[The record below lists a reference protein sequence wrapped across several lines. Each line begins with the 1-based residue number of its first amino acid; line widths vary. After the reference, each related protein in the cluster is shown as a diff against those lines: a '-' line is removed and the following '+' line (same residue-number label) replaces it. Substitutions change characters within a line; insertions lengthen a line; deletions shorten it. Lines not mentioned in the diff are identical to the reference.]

1 MNLRRLYN
9 NPEAKK
15 ITVKFIVIFLVG
27 VMSIFGAT
35 YYVVNNINKTLID
48 QNTSVLGCI
57 IENKD
62 IPEIIKG
69 FYEIKDGNELVQ
81 AKEILKSYGYDDE
94 LSILINEVTNKF
106 YTEILVIFIP
116 IIILFTIMLYLIF
129 IKELKDIYVQ
139 VDNIVKNISDTSSG
153 KFKKIE
159 PKYEEGDVAILTTSL
174 NYMGERVNNSIQ
186 KLKEDKDNLKDF
198 LSDISHQLK
207 TPLASLV
214 MFTDLIKE
222 NEDMPKEDRAKF
234 LEKCDEQEV
243 RMEWLIMNL
252 LKVSHQLKTP
262 LASLVMFTDLIKENE
277 DMPKEDRA
285 KFLEKCDEQEVRME
299 WLIMNLLK
307 VGRLEAGAIN
317 FKRERQTL
325 RETIELAVSS
335 LVGEAE
341 RKNQKLILTGDLDCQ
356 VIHDREWLGEAISN
370 IAKNAIEH
378 TQDGG
383 EIEIRVSDGK
393 IIKNIYIKDNGPGI
407 PKDIRKKVFKRF
419 YKGES
424 STDPKSIEYLY

>member
-1 MNLRRLYN
+1 MNLKRLYN

-15 ITVKFIVIFLVG
+15 VTIKFFIIFLFG
-27 VMSIFGAT
+27 VISIFGAT
-35 YYVVNNINKTLID
+35 YYVVNNINRTLMD
-48 QNTSVLGCI
+48 QNTSVLSSI

-62 IPEIIKG
+62 IPEVIKG
-69 FYEIKDGNELVQ
+69 FYEIKDGNELVE
-81 AKEILKSYGYDDE
+81 AKEILESYGYDDE
-94 LSILINEVTNKF
+94 LSIMVNEVTNKF
-106 YTEILVIFIP
+106 YKEILVIFIP
-116 IIILFTIMLYLIF
+116 IMILFTIMLYLIF
-129 IKELKDIYVQ
+129 IKELKNIYVQ
-139 VDNIVKNISDTSSG
+139 VDNIVKNISDTSNG

-186 KLKEDKDNLKDF
+186 KLKEDKENLKDF

-214 MFTDLIKE
+214 MFTDL
-222 NEDMPKEDRAKF
+222 M
-234 LEKCDEQEV
+234 
-243 RMEWLIMNL
+243 
-252 LKVSHQLKTP
+252 
-262 LASLVMFTDLIKENE
+262 KENE

-307 VGRLEAGAIN
+307 VGRLEAGAVN
-317 FKRERQTL
+317 FKRERQPL
-325 RETIELAVSS
+325 RETIDLAVSS
-335 LVGEAE
+335 LVGETE
-341 RKNQKLILTGDLDCQ
+341 RKNQKLIVTGDLDCE
-356 VIHDREWLGEAISN
+356 VVHDREWLGEAISN
-370 IAKNAIEH
+370 ITKNAIEH

-383 EIEIRVSDGK
+383 EIEIRVSEGK

-424 STDPKSIEYLY
+424 STDPKSIGIGLSLSKSIVEELGGEIRLISEEGEGTTFIISFIEMN

>member
-1 MNLRRLYN
+1 MNLKRLYN

-15 ITVKFIVIFLVG
+15 ITSKFLIIFLVG
-27 VMSIFGAT
+27 VISIFGAT
-35 YYVVNNINKTLID
+35 YYVVENINKTLLD
-48 QNTSVLGCI
+48 QNISVI
-57 IENKD
+57 SSVIENK
-62 IPEIIKG
+62 EISEVIKG
-69 FYEIKDGNELVQ
+69 FYEIKDGNELVE
-81 AKEILKSYGYDDE
+81 AKKILESYGYDDE
-94 LSILINEVTNKF
+94 LSIMVNEVTNKF

-139 VDNIVKNISDTSSG
+139 VDNIVKNISDTPNG

-186 KLKEDKDNLKDF
+186 KLNEDKDNLKDF

-214 MFTDLIKE
+214 MFTDLMKE

-234 LEKCDEQEV
+234 LD
-243 RMEWLIMNL
+243 
-252 LKVSHQLKTP
+252 
-262 LASLVMFTDLIKENE
+262 
-277 DMPKEDRA
+277 
-285 KFLEKCDEQEVRME
+285 KCDEQEVRME

-317 FKRERQTL
+317 FKRERQPL

-335 LVGEAE
+335 LVGEVE
-341 RKNQKLILTGDLDCQ
+341 RKNQKLIVTGDLDCE

-383 EIEIRVSDGK
+383 EIEIRVSEGK

-424 STDPKSIEYLY
+424 STDPKSIGIGLSLSKSIVEELGGEIRLISEEGEGTTFIISFIEMD

>member
-1 MNLRRLYN
+1 MSLRRLYN

-27 VMSIFGAT
+27 VISIFGAT

-48 QNTSVLGCI
+48 QNTSVLSSI

-69 FYEIKDGNELVQ
+69 FYEIKDGNELVE

-139 VDNIVKNISDTSSG
+139 VDNIVKNISDTSNG

-159 PKYEEGDVAILTTSL
+159 LKYEEGDLAILTTSL
-174 NYMGERVNNSIQ
+174 NYMRERVNNSIQ

-214 MFTDLIKE
+214 MFTDL
-222 NEDMPKEDRAKF
+222 M
-234 LEKCDEQEV
+234 
-243 RMEWLIMNL
+243 
-252 LKVSHQLKTP
+252 
-262 LASLVMFTDLIKENE
+262 KENE

-317 FKRERQTL
+317 FKRERQPL

-341 RKNQKLILTGDLDCQ
+341 RKNQKLIVTGDLDCQ

-370 IAKNAIEH
+370 ITKNAIEH

-383 EIEIRVSDGK
+383 EIEIRVSEGK

-424 STDPKSIEYLY
+424 STDPKSIGIGLSLSKSIVEELGGEIRLISEEGEGTVFIISFIEMD

>member
-1 MNLRRLYN
+1 MNLKRLYN

-15 ITVKFIVIFLVG
+15 ITSKFLIIFLVG
-27 VMSIFGAT
+27 VISIFGAT
-35 YYVVNNINKTLID
+35 YYVVENINKTLLD
-48 QNTSVLGCI
+48 QNISVI
-57 IENKD
+57 SSVIENK
-62 IPEIIKG
+62 EISEVIKG
-69 FYEIKDGNELVQ
+69 FYEIKDGNELVE
-81 AKEILKSYGYDDE
+81 AKEILESYGYDDD
-94 LSILINEVTNKF
+94 LSIMVNEVTNKF

-139 VDNIVKNISDTSSG
+139 VDNIVKNISDTSNG

-186 KLKEDKDNLKDF
+186 KLNEDKDNLKDF

-214 MFTDLIKE
+214 MFTDLMKE

-234 LEKCDEQEV
+234 LD
-243 RMEWLIMNL
+243 
-252 LKVSHQLKTP
+252 
-262 LASLVMFTDLIKENE
+262 
-277 DMPKEDRA
+277 
-285 KFLEKCDEQEVRME
+285 KCDEQEVRME

-317 FKRERQTL
+317 FKRERQPL

-341 RKNQKLILTGDLDCQ
+341 RKNQKLIVTGDLDCQ

-370 IAKNAIEH
+370 ITKNAIEH

-383 EIEIRVSDGK
+383 EIEIRVSEGK

-424 STDPKSIEYLY
+424 STDPKSIGIGLSLSKSIVEELGGEIRLISEEGEGTTFIISFIEMD

>member
-1 MNLRRLYN
+1 
-9 NPEAKK
+9 
-15 ITVKFIVIFLVG
+15 
-27 VMSIFGAT
+27 
-35 YYVVNNINKTLID
+35 D
-48 QNTSVLGCI
+48 
-57 IENKD
+57 
-62 IPEIIKG
+62 
-69 FYEIKDGNELVQ
+69 
-81 AKEILKSYGYDDE
+81 
-94 LSILINEVTNKF
+94 LSIMVNEVTNKF

-139 VDNIVKNISDTSSG
+139 VDNIVKNISDTSNG

-186 KLKEDKDNLKDF
+186 KLNEDKDNLKDF

-214 MFTDLIKE
+214 MFTDLMKE

-234 LEKCDEQEV
+234 LD
-243 RMEWLIMNL
+243 
-252 LKVSHQLKTP
+252 
-262 LASLVMFTDLIKENE
+262 
-277 DMPKEDRA
+277 
-285 KFLEKCDEQEVRME
+285 KCDEQEVRME

-307 VGRLEAGAIN
+307 VGRLEAGAVN
-317 FKRERQTL
+317 FKRERQPL

-335 LVGEAE
+335 LIGEAE
-341 RKNQKLILTGDLDCQ
+341 RKNQKLIVTGDLDCE
-356 VIHDREWLGEAISN
+356 VVHDREWLGEAISN
-370 IAKNAIEH
+370 ITKNAIEH
-378 TQDGG
+378 TQDSG
-383 EIEIRVSDGK
+383 EIEIRVSEGK

-424 STDPKSIEYLY
+424 STDPKSIGIGLSLSKSIVEELGGEIRLISEEGEGTTFIISFIEMD

>member
-1 MNLRRLYN
+1 MNLKRLYN

-15 ITVKFIVIFLVG
+15 ITSKFLIIFLVG
-27 VMSIFGAT
+27 VISIFGAT
-35 YYVVNNINKTLID
+35 YYVVENINKTLLD
-48 QNTSVLGCI
+48 QNISVI
-57 IENKD
+57 SSVIENK
-62 IPEIIKG
+62 EISEVIKG
-69 FYEIKDGNELVQ
+69 FYEIKDGNELVE
-81 AKEILKSYGYDDE
+81 AKEILESYGYDDD
-94 LSILINEVTNKF
+94 LSIMVNEVTNKF

-139 VDNIVKNISDTSSG
+139 VDNIVKNISDTSNG

-186 KLKEDKDNLKDF
+186 KLNEDKDNLKDF

-214 MFTDLIKE
+214 MFTDLMKE

-234 LEKCDEQEV
+234 LD
-243 RMEWLIMNL
+243 
-252 LKVSHQLKTP
+252 
-262 LASLVMFTDLIKENE
+262 
-277 DMPKEDRA
+277 
-285 KFLEKCDEQEVRME
+285 KCDEQEVRME

-317 FKRERQTL
+317 FKRERQPL

-335 LVGEAE
+335 LIGEAE
-341 RKNQKLILTGDLDCQ
+341 RKNQKLIVTGDLDCE

-370 IAKNAIEH
+370 ITKNAIEH

-383 EIEIRVSDGK
+383 EIEIRVSEGK

-424 STDPKSIEYLY
+424 STDPKSIGIGLSLSKSIVEELGGEIRLISEEGEGTTFIISFIEMD

>member
-1 MNLRRLYN
+1 MNLKRLYN

-15 ITVKFIVIFLVG
+15 VTIKFSIIFLFG
-27 VMSIFGAT
+27 VISIFGAT

-48 QNTSVLGCI
+48 QNTSVLSSI

-69 FYEIKDGNELVQ
+69 FYEIKDGNELVE

-139 VDNIVKNISDTSSG
+139 VDNIVKNISDTSNG

-214 MFTDLIKE
+214 MFTDL
-222 NEDMPKEDRAKF
+222 M
-234 LEKCDEQEV
+234 
-243 RMEWLIMNL
+243 
-252 LKVSHQLKTP
+252 
-262 LASLVMFTDLIKENE
+262 KENE

-317 FKRERQTL
+317 FKRERQPL

-341 RKNQKLILTGDLDCQ
+341 RKNQKLIVTGDLDCQ

-370 IAKNAIEH
+370 ITKNAIEH

-383 EIEIRVSDGK
+383 EIEIRVSEGK

-407 PKDIRKKVFKRF
+407 SKDIRKKVFKRF

-424 STDPKSIEYLY
+424 STDPKSIGIGLSLSKSIVEELGGEIRIISEEGEGTVFIISFIEMD

>member
-1 MNLRRLYN
+1 MNLKRLYN

-15 ITVKFIVIFLVG
+15 ITSKFLIIFLVG
-27 VMSIFGAT
+27 VISIFGAT
-35 YYVVNNINKTLID
+35 YYVVNNINRTLMD
-48 QNTSVLGCI
+48 QNTSVLSSI

-62 IPEIIKG
+62 IPEVIKG
-69 FYEIKDGNELVQ
+69 FYEIKDGNELVG
-81 AKEILKSYGYDDE
+81 AKGILKSYGYDDE
-94 LSILINEVTNKF
+94 LSIMVNEVTNKF
-106 YTEILVIFIP
+106 YKEILVIFIP
-116 IIILFTIMLYLIF
+116 IMILFTIMLYLIF
-129 IKELKDIYVQ
+129 IKELKDIYFQ
-139 VDNIVKNISDTSSG
+139 VDNIVKNISDTSNG

-186 KLKEDKDNLKDF
+186 KLKEDKENLKDF

-214 MFTDLIKE
+214 MFIDL
-222 NEDMPKEDRAKF
+222 M
-234 LEKCDEQEV
+234 
-243 RMEWLIMNL
+243 
-252 LKVSHQLKTP
+252 
-262 LASLVMFTDLIKENE
+262 KENE

-317 FKRERQTL
+317 FKRERQPL
-325 RETIELAVSS
+325 KETIELAVSS
-335 LVGEAE
+335 LVGEVE
-341 RKNQKLILTGDLDCQ
+341 RKNQKLIITGDLECEI
-356 VIHDREWLGEAISN
+356 VHDREWLGEAISN
-370 IAKNAIEH
+370 ITKNAIEH

-383 EIEIRVSDGK
+383 EIEIRVSEGK

-424 STDPKSIEYLY
+424 STDPKSIGIGLSLSKSIVEELGGEIRLISEEGKGTTFIISFIEM

>member
-1 MNLRRLYN
+1 MSLRRLYN

-27 VMSIFGAT
+27 VISIFGAT

-48 QNTSVLGCI
+48 QNTSVLSSI

-69 FYEIKDGNELVQ
+69 FYEIKDGNELVE

-94 LSILINEVTNKF
+94 LSVLINEVTNKF

-116 IIILFTIMLYLIF
+116 IIILFTIILYLIF

-139 VDNIVKNISDTSSG
+139 VDNIVKNISDTSNG

-214 MFTDLIKE
+214 MFTDLMKE

-234 LEKCDEQEV
+234 LD
-243 RMEWLIMNL
+243 
-252 LKVSHQLKTP
+252 
-262 LASLVMFTDLIKENE
+262 
-277 DMPKEDRA
+277 
-285 KFLEKCDEQEVRME
+285 KCDEQEVRME

-307 VGRLEAGAIN
+307 VGRLEAGAVN
-317 FKRERQTL
+317 FKRERQPL

-335 LVGEAE
+335 LIGEAE
-341 RKNQKLILTGDLDCQ
+341 RKNQKLIVTGDLDCE
-356 VIHDREWLGEAISN
+356 VVHDREWLGEAISN
-370 IAKNAIEH
+370 ITKNAIEH
-378 TQDGG
+378 TQDSG
-383 EIEIRVSDGK
+383 EIEIRVSEGK

-424 STDPKSIEYLY
+424 STDPKSIGIGLSLSKSIVEELGGEIRLISEEGEGTVFIISFIEMD

>member
-1 MNLRRLYN
+1 MNLKRLYN

-15 ITVKFIVIFLVG
+15 VTSKFLIIFLVG
-27 VMSIFGAT
+27 VISIFGAT
-35 YYVVNNINKTLID
+35 YYVVENINKTLLD
-48 QNTSVLGCI
+48 QNISVI
-57 IENKD
+57 SSVIENK
-62 IPEIIKG
+62 EISEVIKG
-69 FYEIKDGNELVQ
+69 FYEIKDGNELVE
-81 AKEILKSYGYDDE
+81 AKEILESYGYDDD
-94 LSILINEVTNKF
+94 LSIMVNEVTNKF

-139 VDNIVKNISDTSSG
+139 VDNIVKNISDTSNG

-186 KLKEDKDNLKDF
+186 KLNEDKDNLKDF

-214 MFTDLIKE
+214 MFTDLMKE

-234 LEKCDEQEV
+234 LD
-243 RMEWLIMNL
+243 
-252 LKVSHQLKTP
+252 
-262 LASLVMFTDLIKENE
+262 
-277 DMPKEDRA
+277 
-285 KFLEKCDEQEVRME
+285 KCDEQEVRME

-307 VGRLEAGAIN
+307 VGRLEAGAVN
-317 FKRERQTL
+317 FKRERQPL

-335 LVGEAE
+335 LIGEAE
-341 RKNQKLILTGDLDCQ
+341 RKNQKLIVTGDLDCE
-356 VIHDREWLGEAISN
+356 VVHDREWLGEAISN
-370 IAKNAIEH
+370 ITKNAIEH
-378 TQDGG
+378 TQDSG
-383 EIEIRVSDGK
+383 EIEIRVSEGK

-424 STDPKSIEYLY
+424 STDPKSIGIGLSLSKSIVEELGGEIRLISEEGEGTTFIISFIEMD

>member
-1 MNLRRLYN
+1 MNLKRLYN

-15 ITVKFIVIFLVG
+15 VTIKFFIIFLFG
-27 VMSIFGAT
+27 VISIFGAT
-35 YYVVNNINKTLID
+35 YYIVNNINRTLMD
-48 QNTSVLGCI
+48 QNTSVLSSI

-62 IPEIIKG
+62 IPEVIKG
-69 FYEIKDGNELVQ
+69 FYEIKDGNELVE
-81 AKEILKSYGYDDE
+81 AKEILESYGYDDE
-94 LSILINEVTNKF
+94 LSIMVNEVTNKF
-106 YTEILVIFIP
+106 YKEILVIFIP
-116 IIILFTIMLYLIF
+116 IMILFTIMLYLIF
-129 IKELKDIYVQ
+129 IKELKNIYVQ
-139 VDNIVKNISDTSSG
+139 VDNIVKNISDTSNG

-214 MFTDLIKE
+214 MFTDL
-222 NEDMPKEDRAKF
+222 M
-234 LEKCDEQEV
+234 
-243 RMEWLIMNL
+243 
-252 LKVSHQLKTP
+252 
-262 LASLVMFTDLIKENE
+262 KENE

-307 VGRLEAGAIN
+307 VGRLEAGAVN
-317 FKRERQTL
+317 FKRERQPL
-325 RETIELAVSS
+325 RETIDLAVSS
-335 LVGEAE
+335 LVGETE
-341 RKNQKLILTGDLDCQ
+341 RKNQKLIVTGDLDCE
-356 VIHDREWLGEAISN
+356 VVHDREWLGEAISN
-370 IAKNAIEH
+370 ITKNAIEH

-383 EIEIRVSDGK
+383 EIEIRVSEGK

-424 STDPKSIEYLY
+424 STDPKSIGIGLSLSKSIVEELGGEIRLISEEGEGTTFIISFIEMN

>member
-1 MNLRRLYN
+1 MNLKRLYN

-15 ITVKFIVIFLVG
+15 ITSKFLIIFLVG
-27 VMSIFGAT
+27 VISIFGAT
-35 YYVVNNINKTLID
+35 YYVVENINKTLLD
-48 QNTSVLGCI
+48 QNISVI
-57 IENKD
+57 SSVIENK
-62 IPEIIKG
+62 EISEVIKG
-69 FYEIKDGNELVQ
+69 FYEIKDGNELVE
-81 AKEILKSYGYDDE
+81 AKEILESYGYDDD
-94 LSILINEVTNKF
+94 LSIMVNEVTNKF

-139 VDNIVKNISDTSSG
+139 VDNIVKNISDTSNG

-186 KLKEDKDNLKDF
+186 KLNEDKDNLKDF

-207 TPLASLV
+207 TPLSSLV
-214 MFTDLIKE
+214 MFTDLMKE

-234 LEKCDEQEV
+234 LD
-243 RMEWLIMNL
+243 
-252 LKVSHQLKTP
+252 
-262 LASLVMFTDLIKENE
+262 
-277 DMPKEDRA
+277 
-285 KFLEKCDEQEVRME
+285 KCDEQEVRME

-307 VGRLEAGAIN
+307 VGRLEAGAVN
-317 FKRERQTL
+317 FKRERQPL

-335 LVGEAE
+335 LIGEAE
-341 RKNQKLILTGDLDCQ
+341 RKNQKLIVTGDLDCE
-356 VIHDREWLGEAISN
+356 VVHDREWLGEAISN
-370 IAKNAIEH
+370 ITKNAIEH
-378 TQDGG
+378 TQDSG
-383 EIEIRVSDGK
+383 EIEIRVSEGK

-424 STDPKSIEYLY
+424 STDPKSIGIGLSLSKSIVEELGGEIRLISEEGEGTTFIISFIEMD

>member
-1 MNLRRLYN
+1 MNLKRLYN

-15 ITVKFIVIFLVG
+15 ITSKFLIIFLVG
-27 VMSIFGAT
+27 VISIFGAT
-35 YYVVNNINKTLID
+35 YYVVENINKTLLD
-48 QNTSVLGCI
+48 QNISVI
-57 IENKD
+57 SSVIENK
-62 IPEIIKG
+62 EISEVIKG
-69 FYEIKDGNELVQ
+69 FYEIKDGNELVE
-81 AKEILKSYGYDDE
+81 AKEILESYGYDDD
-94 LSILINEVTNKF
+94 LSIMVNEVTNKF

-139 VDNIVKNISDTSSG
+139 VDNIVKNISDTSNG

-186 KLKEDKDNLKDF
+186 KLNEDKDNLKDF

-214 MFTDLIKE
+214 MFTDLMKE

-234 LEKCDEQEV
+234 LD
-243 RMEWLIMNL
+243 
-252 LKVSHQLKTP
+252 
-262 LASLVMFTDLIKENE
+262 
-277 DMPKEDRA
+277 
-285 KFLEKCDEQEVRME
+285 KCDEQEVRME

-307 VGRLEAGAIN
+307 VGKLEAGAIN
-317 FKRERQTL
+317 FKRERQPL

-335 LVGEAE
+335 LIGEAE
-341 RKNQKLILTGDLDCQ
+341 RKNQKLIVTGDLDCE

-370 IAKNAIEH
+370 ITKNAIEH

-383 EIEIRVSDGK
+383 EIEIRVSEGK

-424 STDPKSIEYLY
+424 STDPKSIGIGLSLSKSIVEELGGEIRLISEEGEGTTFIISFIEMD

>member
-1 MNLRRLYN
+1 MSLRRLYN

-27 VMSIFGAT
+27 VISIFGAT

-48 QNTSVLGCI
+48 QNTSVLSSI

-69 FYEIKDGNELVQ
+69 FYEIKDGNELVE

-139 VDNIVKNISDTSSG
+139 VDNIVKNISDTSNG
-153 KFKKIE
+153 KFKKFE
-159 PKYEEGDVAILTTSL
+159 LKYEEGDLAILTTSL

-214 MFTDLIKE
+214 MFTDL
-222 NEDMPKEDRAKF
+222 M
-234 LEKCDEQEV
+234 
-243 RMEWLIMNL
+243 
-252 LKVSHQLKTP
+252 
-262 LASLVMFTDLIKENE
+262 KENE

-317 FKRERQTL
+317 FKRERQPL

-341 RKNQKLILTGDLDCQ
+341 RKNQKLIVTGDLDCH

-370 IAKNAIEH
+370 ITKNAIEH

-383 EIEIRVSDGK
+383 EIEIRVSEGK

-424 STDPKSIEYLY
+424 STDPKSIGIGLSLSKSIVEELGGEIRLISEEGEGTVFIISFIEMD

>member
-1 MNLRRLYN
+1 MNLKRLYN

-15 ITVKFIVIFLVG
+15 ITSKFLIIFLVG
-27 VMSIFGAT
+27 VISIFGAT
-35 YYVVNNINKTLID
+35 YYVVENINKTLLD
-48 QNTSVLGCI
+48 QNISVI
-57 IENKD
+57 SSVIENK
-62 IPEIIKG
+62 EISEVIKG
-69 FYEIKDGNELVQ
+69 FYEIKDGNELVE
-81 AKEILKSYGYDDE
+81 AKEILESYGYDDD
-94 LSILINEVTNKF
+94 LSIMVNEVTNKF

-139 VDNIVKNISDTSSG
+139 VDNIVKNISDTSNG

-186 KLKEDKDNLKDF
+186 KLNEDKDNLKDF

-214 MFTDLIKE
+214 MFTDLMKE
-222 NEDMPKEDRAKF
+222 NEDIPKEDRAKF
-234 LEKCDEQEV
+234 LD
-243 RMEWLIMNL
+243 
-252 LKVSHQLKTP
+252 
-262 LASLVMFTDLIKENE
+262 
-277 DMPKEDRA
+277 
-285 KFLEKCDEQEVRME
+285 KCDEQEVRME

-307 VGRLEAGAIN
+307 VGRLEAGAVN
-317 FKRERQTL
+317 FKRERQPL

-335 LVGEAE
+335 LIGEAE
-341 RKNQKLILTGDLDCQ
+341 RKNQKLIVTGDLDCE
-356 VIHDREWLGEAISN
+356 VVHDREWLGEAISN
-370 IAKNAIEH
+370 ITKNAIEH
-378 TQDGG
+378 TQDSG
-383 EIEIRVSDGK
+383 EIEIRVSEGK

-424 STDPKSIEYLY
+424 STDPKSIGIGLSLSKSIVEELGGEIRLISEEGEGTTFIISFIEMD

>member
-1 MNLRRLYN
+1 MSLRRLYN

-27 VMSIFGAT
+27 VISIFGAT

-48 QNTSVLGCI
+48 QNTSVLSSI

-69 FYEIKDGNELVQ
+69 FYEIKDGNELVE

-139 VDNIVKNISDTSSG
+139 VDNIVKNISDTSNG

-159 PKYEEGDVAILTTSL
+159 LKYEEGDLAILTTSL
-174 NYMGERVNNSIQ
+174 NYMRERVNNSIQ

-214 MFTDLIKE
+214 MFTDL
-222 NEDMPKEDRAKF
+222 M
-234 LEKCDEQEV
+234 
-243 RMEWLIMNL
+243 
-252 LKVSHQLKTP
+252 
-262 LASLVMFTDLIKENE
+262 KENE

-317 FKRERQTL
+317 FKRERQPL

-341 RKNQKLILTGDLDCQ
+341 RKNQKLIVTGDLDCQ

-370 IAKNAIEH
+370 ITKNAIEH

-383 EIEIRVSDGK
+383 EIEIRVSEGK

-407 PKDIRKKVFKRF
+407 SKDIRKKVFKRF

-424 STDPKSIEYLY
+424 STDPKSIGIGLSLSKSIVEELGGEIRLISEEGEGTVFIISFIEMD

>member
-1 MNLRRLYN
+1 MSLRRLYN

-27 VMSIFGAT
+27 VISIFGAT
-35 YYVVNNINKTLID
+35 YYVVNNINKTLMD
-48 QNTSVLGCI
+48 QNTSVLSSI

-69 FYEIKDGNELVQ
+69 FYEIKDGNELVE

-94 LSILINEVTNKF
+94 LSIMVNEVTNKF
-106 YTEILVIFIP
+106 YKEILVIFIP
-116 IIILFTIMLYLIF
+116 IMILFTIMLYLIF

-139 VDNIVKNISDTSSG
+139 VDNIVKNISDTSNG

-186 KLKEDKDNLKDF
+186 KLKEDKENLKDF

-214 MFTDLIKE
+214 MFTDL
-222 NEDMPKEDRAKF
+222 M
-234 LEKCDEQEV
+234 
-243 RMEWLIMNL
+243 
-252 LKVSHQLKTP
+252 
-262 LASLVMFTDLIKENE
+262 KENE

-317 FKRERQTL
+317 FKRERQPL

-341 RKNQKLILTGDLDCQ
+341 RKNQKLIVTGDLDCQ

-370 IAKNAIEH
+370 ITKNAIEH

-383 EIEIRVSDGK
+383 EIEIRVSEGK

-407 PKDIRKKVFKRF
+407 SKDIRKKVFKRF

-424 STDPKSIEYLY
+424 STDPKSIGIGLSLSKSIVEELGGEIRLISEEGEGTVFIISFIEMD

>member
-1 MNLRRLYN
+1 MNLKRLYN

-15 ITVKFIVIFLVG
+15 ITSKFLIIFLVG
-27 VMSIFGAT
+27 VISIFGAT
-35 YYVVNNINKTLID
+35 YYVVENINKTLLD
-48 QNTSVLGCI
+48 QNISVI
-57 IENKD
+57 SSVIENK
-62 IPEIIKG
+62 EISEVIKG
-69 FYEIKDGNELVQ
+69 FYEIKDGNELVE
-81 AKEILKSYGYDDE
+81 AKEILESYGYDDD
-94 LSILINEVTNKF
+94 LSIMVNEVTNKF

-139 VDNIVKNISDTSSG
+139 VDNIVKNISDTSNG

-186 KLKEDKDNLKDF
+186 KLNEDKDNLKDF

-214 MFTDLIKE
+214 MFTDLMKE

-234 LEKCDEQEV
+234 LD
-243 RMEWLIMNL
+243 
-252 LKVSHQLKTP
+252 
-262 LASLVMFTDLIKENE
+262 
-277 DMPKEDRA
+277 
-285 KFLEKCDEQEVRME
+285 KCDEQEVRME

-307 VGRLEAGAIN
+307 VGRLEAGAVN
-317 FKRERQTL
+317 FKRERQPL

-335 LVGEAE
+335 LIGEAE
-341 RKNQKLILTGDLDCQ
+341 RKNQKLIVTGDLDCE

-370 IAKNAIEH
+370 ITKNAIEH

-383 EIEIRVSDGK
+383 EIEIRVSEGK

-424 STDPKSIEYLY
+424 STDPKSIGIGLSLSKSIVEELGGEIRLISEEGEGTTFIISFIEMD

>member
-1 MNLRRLYN
+1 MSLRRLYN

-27 VMSIFGAT
+27 VISIFGAT

-48 QNTSVLGCI
+48 QNTSVLSSI

-69 FYEIKDGNELVQ
+69 FYEIKDGNELVE

-94 LSILINEVTNKF
+94 LSVLINEVTNKF

-116 IIILFTIMLYLIF
+116 IIILFTIILYLIF

-139 VDNIVKNISDTSSG
+139 VDNIVKNISDTSNG

-159 PKYEEGDVAILTTSL
+159 PKYEEGDLAILTTSL

-214 MFTDLIKE
+214 MFTDL
-222 NEDMPKEDRAKF
+222 M
-234 LEKCDEQEV
+234 
-243 RMEWLIMNL
+243 
-252 LKVSHQLKTP
+252 
-262 LASLVMFTDLIKENE
+262 KENE

-317 FKRERQTL
+317 FKRERQPL

-341 RKNQKLILTGDLDCQ
+341 RKNQKLIVTGDLDCQ

-370 IAKNAIEH
+370 ITKNAIEH

-383 EIEIRVSDGK
+383 EIEIRVSEGK

-407 PKDIRKKVFKRF
+407 SKDIRKKVFKRF

-424 STDPKSIEYLY
+424 STDPKSIGIGLSLSKSIVEELGGEIRLISEEGEGTVFIISFIEMD

>member
-1 MNLRRLYN
+1 MNLKRLYN

-15 ITVKFIVIFLVG
+15 ITSKFLIIFLVG
-27 VMSIFGAT
+27 VISIFGAT
-35 YYVVNNINKTLID
+35 YYVVENINKTLLD
-48 QNTSVLGCI
+48 QNISVI
-57 IENKD
+57 SSVIENK
-62 IPEIIKG
+62 EISEVIKG
-69 FYEIKDGNELVQ
+69 FYEIKDGNELVE
-81 AKEILKSYGYDDE
+81 AKKILESYGYDDE
-94 LSILINEVTNKF
+94 LSIMVNEVTNKF

-139 VDNIVKNISDTSSG
+139 VDNIVKNISDTSNG

-214 MFTDLIKE
+214 MFTDL
-222 NEDMPKEDRAKF
+222 M
-234 LEKCDEQEV
+234 
-243 RMEWLIMNL
+243 
-252 LKVSHQLKTP
+252 
-262 LASLVMFTDLIKENE
+262 KENE

-307 VGRLEAGAIN
+307 VGRLEAGAVN
-317 FKRERQTL
+317 FKRERQPL

-341 RKNQKLILTGDLDCQ
+341 RKNQKLIVTGDLDCE

-370 IAKNAIEH
+370 ITKNAIEH

-383 EIEIRVSDGK
+383 EIEIRVSEGK

-424 STDPKSIEYLY
+424 STDPKSIGIGLSLSKSIVEELGGEIRLISEEGEGTTFIISFIEMD

>member
-1 MNLRRLYN
+1 MSLRRLYN

-27 VMSIFGAT
+27 VISIFGGT

-48 QNTSVLGCI
+48 QNTSVLSSI

-69 FYEIKDGNELVQ
+69 FYEIKDGNELVE

-94 LSILINEVTNKF
+94 LSVLINEVTNKF

-116 IIILFTIMLYLIF
+116 IIILFTIILYLIF

-139 VDNIVKNISDTSSG
+139 VDNIVKNISDTSNG

-159 PKYEEGDVAILTTSL
+159 LKYEEGDLAILTTSL
-174 NYMGERVNNSIQ
+174 NYMRERVNNSIQ

-214 MFTDLIKE
+214 MFTDL
-222 NEDMPKEDRAKF
+222 M
-234 LEKCDEQEV
+234 
-243 RMEWLIMNL
+243 
-252 LKVSHQLKTP
+252 
-262 LASLVMFTDLIKENE
+262 KENE

-317 FKRERQTL
+317 FKRERQPL

-341 RKNQKLILTGDLDCQ
+341 RKNQKLIVTGDLDCQ

-370 IAKNAIEH
+370 ITKNAIEH

-383 EIEIRVSDGK
+383 EIEIRVSEGK

-424 STDPKSIEYLY
+424 STDPKSIGIGLSLSKSIVEELGGEIRLISEEGEGTVFIISFIEMD

>member
-1 MNLRRLYN
+1 MSLRRLYN

-27 VMSIFGAT
+27 VISIFGAT

-48 QNTSVLGCI
+48 QNTSVLSSI

-69 FYEIKDGNELVQ
+69 FYEIKDGNELVE

-94 LSILINEVTNKF
+94 LSIMVNEVTNKF
-106 YTEILVIFIP
+106 YKEILVIFIP
-116 IIILFTIMLYLIF
+116 IMILFTIMLYLIF

-139 VDNIVKNISDTSSG
+139 VDNIVKNISDTSNG

-186 KLKEDKDNLKDF
+186 KLKEDKENLKDF

-214 MFTDLIKE
+214 MFTDL
-222 NEDMPKEDRAKF
+222 M
-234 LEKCDEQEV
+234 
-243 RMEWLIMNL
+243 
-252 LKVSHQLKTP
+252 
-262 LASLVMFTDLIKENE
+262 KENE

-317 FKRERQTL
+317 FKRERQPL

-341 RKNQKLILTGDLDCQ
+341 RKNQKLIVTGDLDCQ

-370 IAKNAIEH
+370 ITKNAIEH

-383 EIEIRVSDGK
+383 EIEIRVSEGK

-407 PKDIRKKVFKRF
+407 SKDIRKKVFKRF

-424 STDPKSIEYLY
+424 STDPKSIGIGLSLSKSIVEELGGEIRLISEEGEGTVFIISFIEMD

>member
-48 QNTSVLGCI
+48 QNTSVLGSI

-252 LKVSHQLKTP
+252 LKV
-262 LASLVMFTDLIKENE
+262 
-277 DMPKEDRA
+277 
-285 KFLEKCDEQEVRME
+285 
-299 WLIMNLLK
+299 
-307 VGRLEAGAIN
+307 GRLEAGAIN

-370 IAKNAIEH
+370 ITKNAIEH

-424 STDPKSIEYLY
+424 STDPKSIGIGLSLSKSIVEELGGEIRLISEEGEGTTFIISFIEMD

>member
-1 MNLRRLYN
+1 MNLKRLYN

-15 ITVKFIVIFLVG
+15 ITSKFLIIFLVG
-27 VMSIFGAT
+27 VISIFGAT
-35 YYVVNNINKTLID
+35 YYVVENINKTLLD
-48 QNTSVLGCI
+48 QNISVI
-57 IENKD
+57 SSVIENK
-62 IPEIIKG
+62 EISEVIKG
-69 FYEIKDGNELVQ
+69 FYEIKDENELVE
-81 AKEILKSYGYDDE
+81 AKEILQSYGYDDE
-94 LSILINEVTNKF
+94 LSIMVNEVTNKF

-139 VDNIVKNISDTSSG
+139 VDNIVKNISDTSNG

-186 KLKEDKDNLKDF
+186 KLNEDKDNLKDF

-214 MFTDLIKE
+214 MFTDLMKE

-234 LEKCDEQEV
+234 LD
-243 RMEWLIMNL
+243 
-252 LKVSHQLKTP
+252 
-262 LASLVMFTDLIKENE
+262 
-277 DMPKEDRA
+277 
-285 KFLEKCDEQEVRME
+285 KCDEQEVRME

-317 FKRERQTL
+317 FKRERQPL

-335 LVGEAE
+335 LVGEVE
-341 RKNQKLILTGDLDCQ
+341 RKNQKLIVTGDLDCE

-370 IAKNAIEH
+370 ITKNAIEH

-383 EIEIRVSDGK
+383 EIEIRVSEGK

-424 STDPKSIEYLY
+424 STDPKSIGIGLSLSKSIVEELGGEIRLISEEGEGTTFIISFIEMD

>member
-1 MNLRRLYN
+1 MNLKRLYN

-15 ITVKFIVIFLVG
+15 ITSKFLIIFLVG
-27 VMSIFGAT
+27 VISIFGAT
-35 YYVVNNINKTLID
+35 YYVVENINKTLLD
-48 QNTSVLGCI
+48 QNISVI
-57 IENKD
+57 SSVIENK
-62 IPEIIKG
+62 EISEVIEG
-69 FYEIKDGNELVQ
+69 FYEIKDGNELVE
-81 AKEILKSYGYDDE
+81 AKEILESYGYDDD
-94 LSILINEVTNKF
+94 LSIMVNEVTNKF

-139 VDNIVKNISDTSSG
+139 VDNIVKNISDTSNG

-186 KLKEDKDNLKDF
+186 KLNEDKDNLKDF

-214 MFTDLIKE
+214 MFTDLMKE

-234 LEKCDEQEV
+234 LD
-243 RMEWLIMNL
+243 
-252 LKVSHQLKTP
+252 
-262 LASLVMFTDLIKENE
+262 
-277 DMPKEDRA
+277 
-285 KFLEKCDEQEVRME
+285 KCDEQEVRME

-307 VGRLEAGAIN
+307 VGRLEAGAVN
-317 FKRERQTL
+317 FKRERQPL

-335 LVGEAE
+335 LIGEAE
-341 RKNQKLILTGDLDCQ
+341 RKNQKLIVTGDLDCE
-356 VIHDREWLGEAISN
+356 VVHDREWLGEAISN
-370 IAKNAIEH
+370 ITKNAIEH
-378 TQDGG
+378 TQDSG
-383 EIEIRVSDGK
+383 EIEIRVSEGK

-424 STDPKSIEYLY
+424 STDPKSIGIGLSLSKSIVEELGGEIRLISEEGEGTTFIISFIEMD

>member
-1 MNLRRLYN
+1 MNLKRLYN

-15 ITVKFIVIFLVG
+15 ITSKFLIIFLVG
-27 VMSIFGAT
+27 VISIFGAT
-35 YYVVNNINKTLID
+35 YYVVENINKTLLD
-48 QNTSVLGCI
+48 QNISVI
-57 IENKD
+57 SSVIENK
-62 IPEIIKG
+62 EISEVIKG
-69 FYEIKDGNELVQ
+69 FYEIKDGNELVE
-81 AKEILKSYGYDDE
+81 AKEILESYGYDDD
-94 LSILINEVTNKF
+94 LSIMVNEVTNKF

-139 VDNIVKNISDTSSG
+139 VDNIVKNISDTSNG

-159 PKYEEGDVAILTTSL
+159 PKYKEGDVAILTTSL

-186 KLKEDKDNLKDF
+186 KLNEDKDNLKDF

-214 MFTDLIKE
+214 MFTDLMKE

-234 LEKCDEQEV
+234 LD
-243 RMEWLIMNL
+243 
-252 LKVSHQLKTP
+252 
-262 LASLVMFTDLIKENE
+262 
-277 DMPKEDRA
+277 
-285 KFLEKCDEQEVRME
+285 KCDEQEVRME

-307 VGRLEAGAIN
+307 VGRLEAGAVN
-317 FKRERQTL
+317 FKRERQPL

-335 LVGEAE
+335 LIGEAE
-341 RKNQKLILTGDLDCQ
+341 RKNQKLIVTGDLDCE
-356 VIHDREWLGEAISN
+356 VVHDREWLGEAISN
-370 IAKNAIEH
+370 ITKNAIEH
-378 TQDGG
+378 TQDSG
-383 EIEIRVSDGK
+383 EIEIRVSEGK

-424 STDPKSIEYLY
+424 STDPKSIGIGLSLSKSIVEELGGEIRLISEEGEGTTFIISFIEMD

>member
-1 MNLRRLYN
+1 MNLKRLYN

-15 ITVKFIVIFLVG
+15 ITSKFLIIFLVG
-27 VMSIFGAT
+27 VISIFGAT
-35 YYVVNNINKTLID
+35 YYVVENINKTLLD
-48 QNTSVLGCI
+48 QNISVI
-57 IENKD
+57 SSVIENK
-62 IPEIIKG
+62 EISEVIKG
-69 FYEIKDGNELVQ
+69 FYEIKDGNELVE
-81 AKEILKSYGYDDE
+81 AKEILESYGYDDD
-94 LSILINEVTNKF
+94 LSIMVNEVTNKF

-139 VDNIVKNISDTSSG
+139 VDNIVKNISDTSNG

-186 KLKEDKDNLKDF
+186 KLNEDKDNLKDF

-214 MFTDLIKE
+214 MFTDLMKE

-234 LEKCDEQEV
+234 LD
-243 RMEWLIMNL
+243 
-252 LKVSHQLKTP
+252 
-262 LASLVMFTDLIKENE
+262 
-277 DMPKEDRA
+277 
-285 KFLEKCDEQEVRME
+285 KCDEQEVRME

-317 FKRERQTL
+317 FKRERQPL

-335 LVGEAE
+335 LIGEAE
-341 RKNQKLILTGDLDCQ
+341 RKNQKLIVTGDLDCE
-356 VIHDREWLGEAISN
+356 VVHDREWLGEAISN
-370 IAKNAIEH
+370 ITKNAIEH
-378 TQDGG
+378 TQDSG
-383 EIEIRVSDGK
+383 EIEIRVSEGK
-393 IIKNIYIKDNGPGI
+393 IIKNIYIKDNGRGI
-407 PKDIRKKVFKRF
+407 QKDIRKKVFKRF

-424 STDPKSIEYLY
+424 STDPKSIGSGLSLSKSIVEELGGEIRLISEEGEGTTFIISFIEMD

>member
-1 MNLRRLYN
+1 MSLRRLYN

-27 VMSIFGAT
+27 VISIFGAT

-48 QNTSVLGCI
+48 QNTSVLSSI

-69 FYEIKDGNELVQ
+69 FYEIKDGNELVE

-94 LSILINEVTNKF
+94 LSVLINEVTNKF

-116 IIILFTIMLYLIF
+116 IIILFTIILYLIF

-139 VDNIVKNISDTSSG
+139 VDNIVKNISDTSNG

-159 PKYEEGDVAILTTSL
+159 PKYEEGDLAILTTSL
-174 NYMGERVNNSIQ
+174 NYMRERVNNSIQ

-214 MFTDLIKE
+214 MFTDL
-222 NEDMPKEDRAKF
+222 M
-234 LEKCDEQEV
+234 
-243 RMEWLIMNL
+243 
-252 LKVSHQLKTP
+252 
-262 LASLVMFTDLIKENE
+262 KENE

-317 FKRERQTL
+317 FKRERQPL

-341 RKNQKLILTGDLDCQ
+341 RKNQKLIVTGDLDCQ

-370 IAKNAIEH
+370 ITKNAIEH

-383 EIEIRVSDGK
+383 EIEIRVSEGK

-407 PKDIRKKVFKRF
+407 SKDIRKKVFKRF

-424 STDPKSIEYLY
+424 STDPKSIGIGLSLSKSIVEELGGEIRLISEEGEGTVFIISFIEMD

>member
-1 MNLRRLYN
+1 MNLKRLYN

-15 ITVKFIVIFLVG
+15 ITSKFLIIFLVG
-27 VMSIFGAT
+27 VISIFGAT
-35 YYVVNNINKTLID
+35 YYVVENINKTLLD
-48 QNTSVLGCI
+48 QNISVI
-57 IENKD
+57 SSVIENK
-62 IPEIIKG
+62 EISEVIKG
-69 FYEIKDGNELVQ
+69 FYEIKDGNELVE
-81 AKEILKSYGYDDE
+81 AKEILESYGYDDD
-94 LSILINEVTNKF
+94 LSIMVNEVTNKF

-116 IIILFTIMLYLIF
+116 IIIIFTIMLYLIF

-139 VDNIVKNISDTSSG
+139 VDNIVKNISDTSNG

-186 KLKEDKDNLKDF
+186 KLNEDKDNLKDF

-214 MFTDLIKE
+214 MFTDLMKE

-234 LEKCDEQEV
+234 LD
-243 RMEWLIMNL
+243 
-252 LKVSHQLKTP
+252 
-262 LASLVMFTDLIKENE
+262 
-277 DMPKEDRA
+277 
-285 KFLEKCDEQEVRME
+285 KCDEQEVRME

-307 VGRLEAGAIN
+307 VGRLEAGAVN
-317 FKRERQTL
+317 FKRERQPL

-335 LVGEAE
+335 LIGEAE
-341 RKNQKLILTGDLDCQ
+341 RKNQKLIVTGDLDCE
-356 VIHDREWLGEAISN
+356 VVHDREWLGEAISN
-370 IAKNAIEH
+370 ITKNAIEH
-378 TQDGG
+378 TQDSG
-383 EIEIRVSDGK
+383 EIEIRVSEGK

-424 STDPKSIEYLY
+424 STDPKSIGIGLSLSKSIVEELGGEIRLISEEGEGTTFIISFIEMD

>member
-1 MNLRRLYN
+1 MSLRRLYN

-27 VMSIFGAT
+27 VISIFGAT

-48 QNTSVLGCI
+48 QNTSVLSSI

-69 FYEIKDGNELVQ
+69 FYEIKDGNELVE

-139 VDNIVKNISDTSSG
+139 VDNIVKNISDTSNG

-159 PKYEEGDVAILTTSL
+159 LKYEEGDLAILTTSL
-174 NYMGERVNNSIQ
+174 NYMRERVNNSIQ

-214 MFTDLIKE
+214 MFTDLMKE
-222 NEDMPKEDRAKF
+222 NEDMPKEDR
-234 LEKCDEQEV
+234 V
-243 RMEWLIMNL
+243 
-252 LKVSHQLKTP
+252 
-262 LASLVMFTDLIKENE
+262 
-277 DMPKEDRA
+277 

-317 FKRERQTL
+317 FKRERQPL

-341 RKNQKLILTGDLDCQ
+341 RKNQKLIVTGDLDCQ

-370 IAKNAIEH
+370 ITKNAIEH

-383 EIEIRVSDGK
+383 EIEIRVSEGK

-407 PKDIRKKVFKRF
+407 SKDIRKKVFKRF

-424 STDPKSIEYLY
+424 STDPKSIGIGLSLSKSIVEELGGEIRLISEEGEGTVFIISFIEMD

>member
-1 MNLRRLYN
+1 MSLRRLYN

-27 VMSIFGAT
+27 VISIFGAT

-48 QNTSVLGCI
+48 QNTSVLSSI

-69 FYEIKDGNELVQ
+69 FYEIKDGNELVE

-94 LSILINEVTNKF
+94 LSVLINEVTNKF

-116 IIILFTIMLYLIF
+116 IIILFTIILYLIF

-139 VDNIVKNISDTSSG
+139 VDNIVKNISDTSNG

-214 MFTDLIKE
+214 MFTDL
-222 NEDMPKEDRAKF
+222 M
-234 LEKCDEQEV
+234 
-243 RMEWLIMNL
+243 
-252 LKVSHQLKTP
+252 
-262 LASLVMFTDLIKENE
+262 KENE

-317 FKRERQTL
+317 FKRERQPL

-335 LVGEAE
+335 LIGEAE
-341 RKNQKLILTGDLDCQ
+341 RKNQKLIVTGDLDCE

-370 IAKNAIEH
+370 ITKNAIEH

-383 EIEIRVSDGK
+383 EIEIRVSEGK

-424 STDPKSIEYLY
+424 STDPKSIGIGLSLSKSIVEELGGEIRLISEEGEGTTFIISFIEMD

>member
-1 MNLRRLYN
+1 MNLKRLYN

-15 ITVKFIVIFLVG
+15 VTIKFFIIFLFG
-27 VMSIFGAT
+27 VISIFGAT
-35 YYVVNNINKTLID
+35 YYVVNNINRTLMD
-48 QNTSVLGCI
+48 QNTSVLSSI

-62 IPEIIKG
+62 IPEVIKG
-69 FYEIKDGNELVQ
+69 FYEIKDGNELVE
-81 AKEILKSYGYDDE
+81 AKEILESYGYDDE
-94 LSILINEVTNKF
+94 LSIMVNEVTNKF
-106 YTEILVIFIP
+106 YKEILVIFIP
-116 IIILFTIMLYLIF
+116 IMILFTIMLYLIF
-129 IKELKDIYVQ
+129 IKELKNIYVQ
-139 VDNIVKNISDTSSG
+139 VDNIVKNISDTSNG

-186 KLKEDKDNLKDF
+186 KLKEDKENLKDF

-207 TPLASLV
+207 TPLESLV
-214 MFTDLIKE
+214 MFTDL
-222 NEDMPKEDRAKF
+222 M
-234 LEKCDEQEV
+234 
-243 RMEWLIMNL
+243 
-252 LKVSHQLKTP
+252 
-262 LASLVMFTDLIKENE
+262 KENE

-307 VGRLEAGAIN
+307 VGRLEAGAVN
-317 FKRERQTL
+317 FKRERQPL
-325 RETIELAVSS
+325 RETIDLAVSS
-335 LVGEAE
+335 LVGETE
-341 RKNQKLILTGDLDCQ
+341 RKNQKLIVTGDLDCE
-356 VIHDREWLGEAISN
+356 VVHDREWLGEAISN
-370 IAKNAIEH
+370 ITKNAIEH

-383 EIEIRVSDGK
+383 EIEIRVSEGK

-424 STDPKSIEYLY
+424 STDPKSIGIGLSLSKSIVEELGGEIRLISEEGEGTTFIISFIEMN

>member
-1 MNLRRLYN
+1 MNLKRLYN

-15 ITVKFIVIFLVG
+15 VTIKFSIIFLFG
-27 VMSIFGAT
+27 VISIFGAT
-35 YYVVNNINKTLID
+35 YYVVNNINRTLMD
-48 QNTSVLGCI
+48 QNTSVLSSI

-62 IPEIIKG
+62 IPEVIKG
-69 FYEIKDGNELVQ
+69 FYEIKDGNELIE
-81 AKEILKSYGYDDE
+81 AKEILESYGYDDE
-94 LSILINEVTNKF
+94 LSIMVNEVTNKF
-106 YTEILVIFIP
+106 YKEILVIFIP
-116 IIILFTIMLYLIF
+116 IMILFTIMLYLIL
-129 IKELKDIYVQ
+129 IKELKDIYAQ
-139 VDNIVKNISDTSSG
+139 VDNIVKNISDTSNG

-186 KLKEDKDNLKDF
+186 KLKEDKENLKDF

-214 MFTDLIKE
+214 MFTDL
-222 NEDMPKEDRAKF
+222 M
-234 LEKCDEQEV
+234 
-243 RMEWLIMNL
+243 
-252 LKVSHQLKTP
+252 
-262 LASLVMFTDLIKENE
+262 KENE

-317 FKRERQTL
+317 FERERQPL
-325 RETIELAVSS
+325 RGTIELAVSS
-335 LVGEAE
+335 LVGEVE
-341 RKNQKLILTGDLDCQ
+341 RKNQKLIITGDLDCE
-356 VIHDREWLGEAISN
+356 VVHDREWLGEAISN
-370 IAKNAIEH
+370 ITKNAIEH

-383 EIEIRVSDGK
+383 EIQIRVSEGK
-393 IIKNIYIKDNGPGI
+393 IIKNIYVKDNGPGI

-424 STDPKSIEYLY
+424 STDPKSIGIGLSLSKSIVEELGGEIRLISEEGKGTTFIISFIEM

>member
-1 MNLRRLYN
+1 MDLKRLYN

-15 ITVKFIVIFLVG
+15 VTIKFSIIFLFG
-27 VMSIFGAT
+27 VISIFGAT
-35 YYVVNNINKTLID
+35 YYVVNNINRTLMD
-48 QNTSVLGCI
+48 QNTSVLSSI

-62 IPEIIKG
+62 IPEVIKG
-69 FYEIKDGNELVQ
+69 FYEIKDGNELVE
-81 AKEILKSYGYDDE
+81 AKWILKSYGYDDE
-94 LSILINEVTNKF
+94 LSIMVNEVTNKF
-106 YTEILVIFIP
+106 YKEILVIFIP
-116 IIILFTIMLYLIF
+116 IMILFTIMLYLIF
-129 IKELKDIYVQ
+129 IKELKDIYFQ
-139 VDNIVKNISDTSSG
+139 VDNIVKNISDTSNG

-186 KLKEDKDNLKDF
+186 KLKEDKENLKDF

-214 MFTDLIKE
+214 MFIDL
-222 NEDMPKEDRAKF
+222 M
-234 LEKCDEQEV
+234 
-243 RMEWLIMNL
+243 
-252 LKVSHQLKTP
+252 
-262 LASLVMFTDLIKENE
+262 KENE

-317 FKRERQTL
+317 FKRERQPL
-325 RETIELAVSS
+325 KETIELAVSS
-335 LVGEAE
+335 LVGEVE
-341 RKNQKLILTGDLDCQ
+341 RKNQKLIITGDLECEI
-356 VIHDREWLGEAISN
+356 VHDREWLGEAISN
-370 IAKNAIEH
+370 ITKNAIEH

-383 EIEIRVSDGK
+383 EIEIRVSEGK

-424 STDPKSIEYLY
+424 STDPKSIGIGLSLSKSIVEELGGEIRLISEEGKGTTFIISFIEM

>member
-1 MNLRRLYN
+1 MSLRRLYN

-27 VMSIFGAT
+27 VISIFGAT

-48 QNTSVLGCI
+48 QNTSVLSSI

-69 FYEIKDGNELVQ
+69 FYEIKDGNELVE

-139 VDNIVKNISDTSSG
+139 VDNIVKNISDTSNG

-159 PKYEEGDVAILTTSL
+159 LKYEEGDLAILTTSL
-174 NYMGERVNNSIQ
+174 NYMRERVNNSIQ

-214 MFTDLIKE
+214 MFTDLMKE
-222 NEDMPKEDRAKF
+222 NEDMPKEDR
-234 LEKCDEQEV
+234 E
-243 RMEWLIMNL
+243 
-252 LKVSHQLKTP
+252 
-262 LASLVMFTDLIKENE
+262 
-277 DMPKEDRA
+277 

-317 FKRERQTL
+317 FKRERQPL

-341 RKNQKLILTGDLDCQ
+341 RKNQKLIVTGDLDCH

-370 IAKNAIEH
+370 ITKNAIEH

-383 EIEIRVSDGK
+383 EIEIRVSEGK

-424 STDPKSIEYLY
+424 STDPKSIGIGLSLSKSIVEELGGEIRLISEEGEGTVFIISFIEMD

>member
-1 MNLRRLYN
+1 MSLRRLYN

-27 VMSIFGAT
+27 VISIFGAT

-48 QNTSVLGCI
+48 QNTSVLSSI

-69 FYEIKDGNELVQ
+69 FYEIKDGNELVE

-139 VDNIVKNISDTSSG
+139 VDNIVKNISDTSNG

-159 PKYEEGDVAILTTSL
+159 LKYEEGDLAILTTSL
-174 NYMGERVNNSIQ
+174 NYMRERVNNSIQ

-214 MFTDLIKE
+214 MFTDL
-222 NEDMPKEDRAKF
+222 M
-234 LEKCDEQEV
+234 
-243 RMEWLIMNL
+243 
-252 LKVSHQLKTP
+252 
-262 LASLVMFTDLIKENE
+262 KENE

-317 FKRERQTL
+317 FKRERQPL

-341 RKNQKLILTGDLDCQ
+341 RKNQKLIVTGDLDCH

-370 IAKNAIEH
+370 ITKNAIEH

-383 EIEIRVSDGK
+383 EIEIRVSEGK

-424 STDPKSIEYLY
+424 STDPKSIGIGLSLSKSIVEELGGEIRLISEEGEGTVFIISFIEMD